1 MPGYEAEGVVNTPW
15 RRRAALR
22 GKAEWLDVL
31 DRHSGVGLWDAILH
45 DGDAMHPE
53 SRWTWSSEFRRLC
66 GFRDATEF
74 PNIVQSW
81 SDRLHP
87 DDAGPTFAAFG
98 EALKTGGQYDTTYRL
113 RTKDGSYHWFRAT
126 GGVIKDSRGVARRAC
141 GSLVDI
147 HATKETEEADRR
159 RQAALDRHT
168 QDFGS
173 AIAGVMTSLAE
184 SAEKMRQAAQVMA
197 QAAGGVREQADVTAG
212 DARISADQLTSVAAA
227 VEQMTSSVAEILRQV
242 ATAAQVTRDAVGR
255 ADTSQSK
262 IKGLGEATAR
272 IGDVVR
278 LISDIAGQTNLLAL
292 NATIEAARAGDA
304 GKGFAVVAGEVKAL
318 ATQTA
323 NATHEISNQI
333 EAVRTATGASIEAM
347 AEVTTI
353 IGRLDEVTAVIAAA
367 VEQQS
372 ATTREIASKVQSVT
386 AAAAGTADAMKQV
399 VTVSERAGTA
409 SEEVLTT
416 ADGIRQEAARLHTEV
431 EQFLASVR
439 DETGERRNYER
450 AAGNGV
456 TVTVSS
462 GGRGSKVVEV
472 QDISLGGAALLCD
485 WQLPPGAD
493 VVIELPEAGGRVN
506 GRVVRADGKSMGLI
520 FHQDGDSHAR
530 VGRFLKAIGKHRQAA

>member
-1 MPGYEAEGVVNTPW
+1 MNAPW

-31 DRHSGVGLWDAILH
+31 DRHCGVGLWDAILH
-45 DGDAMHPE
+45 DGDAMHPD
-53 SRWTWSSEFRRLC
+53 SRWTWSAEFRRLC
-66 GFRDATEF
+66 GFHDATEF
-74 PNIVQSW
+74 PNVVQSW

-87 DDAGPTFAAFG
+87 EDVDPTFAAFG
-98 EALKTGGQYDTTYRL
+98 EALKTGGLYDTTYRL
-113 RTKDGSYHWFRAT
+113 RMKDGSYRWFRAT
-126 GGVIKDSRGVARRAC
+126 GGVIKDARGVARRAC

-147 HATKETEEADRR
+147 HVTREAQEADRR

-173 AIAGVMTSLAE
+173 AIAGVMNSLAD
-184 SAEKMRQAAQVMA
+184 SAEKMRKAAQVMA
-197 QAAGGVREQADVTAG
+197 EAAGSVRKQADVTAG
-212 DARISADQLTSVAAA
+212 GAETSADQLTSVAAA
-227 VEQMTSSVAEILRQV
+227 VEEMTTSVAEISRQV
-242 ATAAQVTRDAVGR
+242 ATAAQVARDAVGR
-255 ADTSQSK
+255 ADTSQTK
-262 IKGLGEATAR
+262 IRGLGEATAR

-323 NATHEISNQI
+323 NATHEISSQI
-333 EAVRTATGASIEAM
+333 EAVRGATAASIEAM
-347 AEVTTI
+347 AGVTTI

-372 ATTREIASKVQSVT
+372 ATTQEIASKVHSVT
-386 AAAAGTADAMKQV
+386 TAAGGTADAMKRV
-399 VTVSERAGTA
+399 VTVSERAGSA
-409 SEEVLTT
+409 SEEVLST
-416 ADGIRQEAARLHTEV
+416 ADGIGHEAARLHTEV

-450 AAGNGV
+450 TAGNGV
-456 TVTVSS
+456 IVSVSS
-462 GGRGSKVVEV
+462 GGRESRTVEV

-493 VVIELPEAGGRVN
+493 IAVELPEAGGRVN
-506 GRVVRADGKSMGLI
+506 GRVVRADGKDLALI
-520 FHQDGDSHAR
+520 FRQDDDSHAR
-530 VGRFLKAIGKHRQAA
+530 VGRFLAKIGKHRQVA

>member
-1 MPGYEAEGVVNTPW
+1 
-15 RRRAALR
+15 
-22 GKAEWLDVL
+22 
-31 DRHSGVGLWDAILH
+31 
-45 DGDAMHPE
+45 
-53 SRWTWSSEFRRLC
+53 
-66 GFRDATEF
+66 
-74 PNIVQSW
+74 
-81 SDRLHP
+81 
-87 DDAGPTFAAFG
+87 
-98 EALKTGGQYDTTYRL
+98 
-113 RTKDGSYHWFRAT
+113 
-126 GGVIKDSRGVARRAC
+126 
-141 GSLVDI
+141 
-147 HATKETEEADRR
+147 
-159 RQAALDRHT
+159 
-168 QDFGS
+168 
-173 AIAGVMTSLAE
+173 
-184 SAEKMRQAAQVMA
+184 MRKAAQVMA
-197 QAAGGVREQADVTAG
+197 QAAGGVRERADVTAG

-242 ATAAQVTRDAVGR
+242 ATAAQVARDAVGR

-333 EAVRTATGASIEAM
+333 EAVRAATGASIEAM

-450 AAGNGV
+450 RAGNGV
-456 TVTVSS
+456 TVTLSS
-462 GGRGSKVVEV
+462 SGRGSKVVEL
-472 QDISLGGAALLCD
+472 QDISLGGAALFCD

-493 VVIELPEAGGRVN
+493 VVIELPESGGRVN
-506 GRVVRADGKSMGLI
+506 GRAWYVLDGNNMGLI

-530 VGRFLKAIGKHRQAA
+530 VGRFLKVIDKHRQAACSTKTPSDLYQPPLKPTLDLRHGRGCDPAIGHPHQFANDAIPRVSIAHALPLLSKYQPSELTPAD